1 MITLDTTTFLE
12 HKMGVLR
19 FISNFR
25 DKKNSTESGD
35 RRSAPLIFE
44 KLNFPTSV
52 FFLKIQKT
60 SPKKFSR
67 KLRRKFHGWG
77 TENHDKRPLSY
88 LKPFLIPELLWN
100 TGEFLCETF
109 RYCRTKQFQRKIVT
123 ILPRSHPKKIS
134 APEVF

>member
-19 FISNFR
+19 LISNFR
-25 DKKNSTESGD
+25 DKKI
-35 RRSAPLIFE
+35 RRKVVIGAPHLLSLKNWIFRHRCFFW
-44 KLNFPTSV
+44 KFRKHLLRNFLV
-52 FFLKIQKT
+52 NWDE
-60 SPKKFSR
+60 
-67 KLRRKFHGWG
+67 KFHGWR

-88 LKPFLIPELLWN
+88 LKHFSIPELLWN

-123 ILPRSHPKKIS
+123 ILPPSHP
-134 APEVF
+134 